1 MLRELLSA
9 IQAQPD
15 AVKRWI
21 IADLHGRA
29 SDQPGDAEDPASPRS
44 PGETRPDSEFEEKT
58 RRLTCSRSETPYQR
72 DIRPSSRDA
81 DRGQL
86 RRVSVPDRSAALWKS
101 SCSCPNSR

>member
-15 AVKRWI
+15 AMKRWI

-44 PGETRPDSEFEEKT
+44 PGRNQA
-58 RRLTCSRSETPYQR
+58 R
-72 DIRPSSRDA
+72 
-81 DRGQL
+81 
-86 RRVSVPDRSAALWKS
+86 
-101 SCSCPNSR
+101 